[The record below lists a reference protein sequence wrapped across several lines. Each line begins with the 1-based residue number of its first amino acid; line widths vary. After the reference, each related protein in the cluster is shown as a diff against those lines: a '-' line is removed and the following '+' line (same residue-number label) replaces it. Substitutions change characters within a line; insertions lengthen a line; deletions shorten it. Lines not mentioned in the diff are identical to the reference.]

1 MTQRTTDD
9 GGDLQARQALV
20 GEIVALAEAIR
31 CDPELSG
38 KEHRAATRCEA
49 LLKTRGFAVER
60 GTAGLPTAFVARR
73 RFGAGRTRVAFLAEY
88 DALPGIGHGCGHHL
102 IAAASIG
109 AALAA
114 AGTAS
119 ASDDLEIL
127 LIGTPS
133 EETIGGK
140 VVMAEAGV
148 FDGLDGVM
156 MFHAG
161 HEWRTVTNSLACQSV
176 EIVFGGRASHAVA
189 SPEAGINALDA
200 MIDLFIA
207 ARGLRARLA
216 PKGVRL
222 PGVILEGGVR
232 ANIVPDR
239 AVARFSLRARTSR
252 EREEVVDALLGE
264 VDRIARESGCRPL
277 VRPVDNPYDEMRT
290 NLELAGALRD
300 ELVARGAVPNDA
312 PRTSMGSIDA
322 GNVAR
327 RAPTVHAYLP
337 AAPPRFPLH
346 TREFGEATAGGRC
359 ADALATASEAMA
371 ATAIR
376 LARDP
381 VLRARVREEHEAA
394 PGGPVV
400 SRWPLLTDEPEEPA
414 AC

>member
-1 MTQRTTDD
+1 MAQHTTDD
-9 GGDLQARQALV
+9 SDLDAQDARLR
-20 GEIVALAEAIR
+20 EIVALAEAIR
-31 CDPELSG
+31 GDPELSG
-38 KEHRAATRCEA
+38 SEHRAAVRCAA
-49 LLKTRGFAVER
+49 LLETRGFVVEK
-60 GTAGLPTAFVARR
+60 GTAGLPTAILARR
-73 RFGAGRTRVAFLAEY
+73 RFGPGRTRVAFLAEY

-102 IAAASIG
+102 IAAASVG
-109 AALAA
+109 AALTAA
-114 AGTAS
+114 ETAEP
-119 ASDDLEIL
+119 SDDLEIQ

-140 VVMAEAGV
+140 VVMAEAGI
-148 FDGLDGVM
+148 FDGLDGIM

-161 HEWRTVTNSLACQSV
+161 HEWRTVTNSLACQSI

-189 SPEAGINALDA
+189 SPEAGINALEA

-207 ARGLRARLA
+207 ARELRARYA

-222 PGVILEGGVR
+222 PGIILEGGVR

-239 AVARFSLRARTSR
+239 AVARFSLRAPTSE
-252 EREEVVDALLGE
+252 EREAAVDALIGE
-264 VDRIARESGCRPL
+264 VERIAQATGCRRL

-290 NLELAGALRD
+290 NLALAAALRE
-300 ELVARGAVPNDA
+300 ELVARGAAPNDA

-337 AAPPRFPLH
+337 AASVQFPLH
-346 TREFGEATAGGRC
+346 TREFGEATAGARC
-359 ADALATASEAMA
+359 AAVLGTASAAMA
-371 ATAIR
+371 ATARR

-381 VLRARVREEHEAA
+381 ELRARVREEHLAA
-394 PGGPVV
+394 PGAPLK
-400 SRWPLLTDEPEEPA
+400 SRWPLLTAEPQERA